1 MEEKLDGER
10 MQLHMRGSAAQWF
23 YCSRKAKD
31 YSERLYSDSADHSLP
46 VWRASGRRQLDAV
59 HLGCVPRGR
68 AQVGAEVFKAND
80 SVILDGEMM
89 VWDPILEKYLAFG
102 TLKTAAGGEHL
113 VHNQADIRS
122 RGRRERASTLL

>member
-1 MEEKLDGER
+1 
-10 MQLHMRGSAAQWF
+10 
-23 YCSRKAKD
+23 
-31 YSERLYSDSADHSLP
+31 
-46 VWRASGRRQLDAV
+46 
-59 HLGCVPRGR
+59 
-68 AQVGAEVFKAND
+68 VGVEVFKAND

-122 RGRRERASTLL
+122 RGRRECASTLL